1 MHRDDFIYN
10 IGRRI
15 AFLRK
20 TRGVSQEE
28 LAARCERV
36 ANTISNLERGLGD
49 PKISTL
55 KKIAQSLDV
64 SLLAILDVDEINGS
78 DYKKSNENTINRI
91 IALLKKL
98 DENTLYI
105 LEKQMKK
112 EVLNLYYHLESM

>member
-1 MHRDDFIYN
+1 MYKDDFIYN
-10 IGRRI
+10 IGRRV

-20 TRGVSQEE
+20 TKGVSQEE

-36 ANTISNLERGLGD
+36 VNTISNLERGLGD

-105 LEKQMKK
+105 LEKQIEGLCKSKK
-112 EVLNLYYHLESM
+112 